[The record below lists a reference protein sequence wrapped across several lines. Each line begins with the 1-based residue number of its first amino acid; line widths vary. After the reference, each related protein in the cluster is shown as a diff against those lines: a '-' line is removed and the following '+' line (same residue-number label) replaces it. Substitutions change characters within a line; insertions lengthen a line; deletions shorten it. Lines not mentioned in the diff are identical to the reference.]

1 MRAWIVR
8 CLMHATAGFASTLI
22 LVAIPGPAFT
32 GDQPIPSEEQKQTD
46 QDRCK
51 FLMENINATVL
62 SLNTEDHIQAAAHMA
77 CPISRIQNSI
87 VSVNLSEAVISRH
100 QRKPGATKA

>member
-1 MRAWIVR
+1 MEARIVR
-8 CLMHATAGFASTLI
+8 CLVHATAACFTSALV
-22 LVAIPGPAFT
+22 LVAVLGPALT
-32 GDQPIPSEEQKQTD
+32 DDQPIPSEEQRQD

-87 VSVNLSEAVISRH
+87 GC
-100 QRKPGATKA
+100 RKRSIRY